1 MCMPGDEDKVD
12 SSSHYSSITSLRVS
26 PSCVQGGR
34 LGLGT
39 EEDVCTP
46 KEVGLSEN
54 IDLCNNISR

>member
-1 MCMPGDEDKVD
+1 MCMPGDEDKVIF
-12 SSSHYSSITSLRVS
+12 SSHYFSKTNLRVS

-46 KEVGLSEN
+46 KEVSLSEN